1 MGYKIAHAVFKS
13 MNSKWF
19 KNKTPLEDA
28 KELTHYF
35 ENLKNQA
42 LTLYLKRTKYNYRI
56 ITTEMR
62 RNDRMRA
69 SPPGPSNSW

>member
-1 MGYKIAHAVFKS
+1 MGYKNTHAIIKS

-35 ENLKNQA
+35 EN
-42 LTLYLKRTKYNYRI
+42 
-56 ITTEMR
+56 
-62 RNDRMRA
+62 
-69 SPPGPSNSW
+69 W